1 MSGNPEADPIT
12 AGSAYLHNSVH
23 SLLDFYQTY
32 RVLSCSFTTTMSK
45 FPQPW
50 RSTVSHWQATN
61 RGPSSLYGHGK
72 DDKLPSEADVV
83 IVGGGMMGSAL
94 SCFLTREGAYGAGK
108 RVVCIEAKDLAS
120 GASGRN
126 GGQ

>member
-1 MSGNPEADPIT
+1 
-12 AGSAYLHNSVH
+12 
-23 SLLDFYQTY
+23 
-32 RVLSCSFTTTMSK
+32 MSK

-61 RGPSSLYGHGK
+61 RGPSSLYGHGA
-72 DDKLPSEADVV
+72 DDALPAEADIVL
-83 IVGGGMMGSAL
+83 VGGGMMGAAL
-94 SCFLTREGAYGAGK
+94 AYFLTRDGGAGAGK
-108 RVVCIEAKDLAS
+108 RVVCLEAKDVAS

>member
-1 MSGNPEADPIT
+1 
-12 AGSAYLHNSVH
+12 
-23 SLLDFYQTY
+23 
-32 RVLSCSFTTTMSK
+32 MSK

-61 RGPSSLYGHGK
+61 RGPSSLYGHGA
-72 DDKLPSEADVV
+72 DDALPAEADIVL
-83 IVGGGMMGSAL
+83 VGGGMMGAAL
-94 SCFLTREGAYGAGK
+94 AYFLTRDGAAGAGK
-108 RVVCIEAKDLAS
+108 RVVCVEAKDVAS